1 MLSCNKIEADQ
12 LVTHTF
18 PLKEWKAAFESLER
32 LEAIKVLLL
41 P

>member
-12 LVTHTF
+12 IVSHTF
-18 PLKEWKAAFESLER
+18 PLKEWKAAFEHLER
-32 LEAIKVLLL
+32 LAAIKVLLV

>member
-1 MLSCNKIEADQ
+1 MLSCHKIEADQ
-12 LVTHTF
+12 IVSHTF

-32 LEAIKVLLL
+32 LEAIKVLLV